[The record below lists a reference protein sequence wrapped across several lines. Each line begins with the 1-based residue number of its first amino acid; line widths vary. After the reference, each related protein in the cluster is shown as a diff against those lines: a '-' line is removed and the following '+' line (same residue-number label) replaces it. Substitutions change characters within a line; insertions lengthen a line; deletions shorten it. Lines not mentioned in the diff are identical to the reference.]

1 MAADTTKTPW
11 WALVWPLLAWGLLLF
26 SALHI
31 GGGVLALAQ
40 GVALFGAVFAAVY
53 HAEVVAHRVG
63 EPFGSVVL
71 ALAVTIIEVSL
82 IVSMMISGGPGT
94 AEVARDTVFA
104 AVMLV
109 CNGIVGLC
117 LLAGGVRHREQ
128 GFQLQGANAALSV
141 LIALTTLT
149 LVLPNITTTTGRG
162 TYSRSQLVFAGVASL
177 VLYGAF
183 LLVQTVRHRDYFLPV
198 GGNGEELHASPPTNK
213 VAAVSGALLLVSLA
227 AVVGLAKV
235 LTPILERFI
244 DGVGAP
250 RSVVGILIA
259 GVVLLP
265 EGVAA
270 VRAARANRIQ
280 TSMNLALGSVLATVG
295 LTIPAVAAVAL
306 FMGRPLTLGL
316 GPTEVALLYLTLI
329 VSLATLGT
337 GRTTVLQGIVH
348 LVILTAFLFLAVVP

>member
-1 MAADTTKTPW
+1 
-11 WALVWPLLAWGLLLF
+11 
-26 SALHI
+26 
-31 GGGVLALAQ
+31 
-40 GVALFGAVFAAVY
+40 
-53 HAEVVAHRVG
+53 
-63 EPFGSVVL
+63 
-71 ALAVTIIEVSL
+71 
-82 IVSMMISGGPGT
+82 
-94 AEVARDTVFA
+94 
-104 AVMLV
+104 
-109 CNGIVGLC
+109 
-117 LLAGGVRHREQ
+117 
-128 GFQLQGANAALSV
+128 
-141 LIALTTLT
+141 
-149 LVLPNITTTTGRG
+149 
-162 TYSRSQLVFAGVASL
+162 VFAGVASL

-259 GVVLLP
+259 GVVLLT